1 MTFLFFEDTL
11 ERKVTRRDIL
21 TEIIDQLYSNDWQD
35 NELEY
40 LSNVLRNLKGLLPDM
55 KGAAA

>member
-1 MTFLFFEDTL
+1 MTFLFFEDTNL
-11 ERKVTRRDIL
+11 KVTRRDIL

-35 NELEY
+35 SELVH
-40 LSNVLRNLKGLLPDM
+40 LSNVLRNLKGLLPDV